1 MTVPSSNLHL
11 QECTLT
17 QLNPAQ
23 LQINCNNKNITA
35 AKYVKLAILVM

>member
-17 QLNPAQ
+17 QLNPTQ
-23 LQINCNNKNITA
+23 LEINCNNKNITA
-35 AKYVKLAILVM
+35 AKYVKSAILVM